1 MGAIFGSKVD
11 VYKVVYTYTYLR
23 LHSVDTSVK
32 LLTFVIIHFKGDIN
46 IHSRIIHNGYIQY
59 ATNKLNVTARS
70 TKLRMHSTDNE

>member
-1 MGAIFGSKVD
+1 M
-11 VYKVVYTYTYLR
+11 VYTYTYLR